1 MKSIPKVDFQSIFES
16 VPGLYLILLSD
27 LTIVAVSDAYACATM
42 TKRDEILGK
51 GLFEIFPDNP
61 DDHSADG
68 VFNLRASLTNVLK
81 SKAAHTM
88 AVQKYDIRNQ
98 DGTFEVRYWSPLN
111 KPVLNSKQEIVYI
124 IHRVEDVTEFVR
136 MRNEKKQKDITN
148 DELQERLKGMEMEL
162 YNRAKEIQRMNAEL
176 GKKVIELE
184 TANKELAS
192 FSYSVSH
199 DLRAPVR
206 AVNSF
211 AKIVKEKY
219 NQLFDEEGKR
229 LLNIIID
236 QAVRMGHLIDDLL
249 AFSQLGKK
257 EIQKSIVDMTSLA
270 NEVVDE
276 VLKLAEEKY
285 QAKIMINDL
294 SSANCDCALIRQV
307 FMNLI
312 SNSLKFSNPKPE
324 PLIEIG
330 SYSETNLTVYFLKD
344 NGVGF
349 DMKYID
355 KLFGVFQRL
364 HNDSDFKGT
373 GIGLAIVQRII
384 LHHGGKV
391 WAEGTVNEGA
401 TFYFSLPK

>member
-1 MKSIPKVDFQSIFES
+1 MKSIPKIDFQSIFES
-16 VPGLYLILLSD
+16 VPGLYLILLPD
-27 LTIVAVSDAYACATM
+27 LTIVAVSDAYASATM
-42 TKRDEILGK
+42 TKRNEILGK
-51 GLFEIFPDNP
+51 GLFEVFPDNP
-61 DDHSADG
+61 DDQTADG
-68 VFNLRASLTNVLK
+68 VSNLKASLTSVLK

-136 MRNEKKQKDITN
+136 MRNEQTQKDITT
-148 DELQERLKGMEMEL
+148 DELQERLKGIEMEL

-206 AVNSF
+206 AINSF

-236 QAVRMGHLIDDLL
+236 QAIRMGHLIDDLL
-249 AFSQLGKK
+249 TFSQLGKK
-257 EIQKSIVDMTSLA
+257 EVQKSIVDMTALV

-276 VLKLAEEKY
+276 VLKLSEEKSK
-285 QAKIMINDL
+285 AKITINDL
-294 SSANCDCALIRQV
+294 PPANCDSALMRQV

-330 SYSETNLTVYFLKD
+330 SYSETNSTVYYIKD

-364 HNDSDFKGT
+364 HSDSDLKGT